1 MKLLLAF
8 ASALFLA
15 SCATSTIAPP
25 AAKGSVDHVVLF
37 WLKRPGNAEDR
48 KALAAAA
55 EELRVIP
62 GIKSLNVGTVLK
74 SDRPVVDDSFDTAL
88 VVHFDSAASLN
99 AYEVNPLHVKKINEV
114 LKPLTR
120 KIVVYD
126 AVR

>member
-25 AAKGSVDHVVLF
+25 APRGSVDHVVLF

-62 GIKSLNVGTVLK
+62 GIKSLNVGTALK